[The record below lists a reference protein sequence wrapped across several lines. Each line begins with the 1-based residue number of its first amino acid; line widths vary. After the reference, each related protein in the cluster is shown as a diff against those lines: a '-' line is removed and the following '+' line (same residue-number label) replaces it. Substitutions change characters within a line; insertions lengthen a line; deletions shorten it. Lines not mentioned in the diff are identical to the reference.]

1 MMIRLTKYIEVMEKI
16 RFLRNLFCLLFI
28 SSTFG
33 LVKAQDIIFKEDF
46 SKMTGTNWNPSSD
59 ISSKLDEY
67 TSEPGWIGI
76 KVYKAPECVKMGSNS
91 AKGILTTPSIDL
103 SDPTSTYTLSF
114 NACAWEN
121 DSKSI
126 EVVLDDQDPILVEN
140 LPNTDDYET
149 NLLQSSF
156 SLVLTGGTASSRIT
170 FQGVKASKARFF
182 LDNIIITKTKGVLL
196 DPECTFTEASVTG
209 NIGQDFIAPEFKTVS
224 DGAVTYTSSNADVAA
239 VDPSTGVVTL
249 LSEGTT
255 TIKATVAATET
266 YAAGFAFYELTVI
279 NPYTS
284 QIFFEDFANGLGQFT
299 NENENGLWETG
310 TYKGQIYAVAN
321 AYTKGAVE
329 EKLISSVIDLTN
341 VDQAVLTFEHAIG
354 YIDSNDPK
362 TDFTL
367 WIKVEGTSEWVQLTI
382 PSYPETSA
390 GWSSF
395 VSSGDID
402 LQTYCGKRVQI
413 AFQYKSTEEKQS
425 GWEVS
430 KVLVEGIISSVQ
442 ISVSAAGYAT
452 YFNNKAW
459 VVPENMEAGIVTGV
473 NDHILGVDWI
483 YVTGKVVPAN
493 TAVLIKAPEQE
504 YTCSL
509 SSDEVAVPTGNL
521 LKGTLENAMT
531 EGENCVFYKLAYDQ
545 QGENLGFYWGAEN
558 GAAFMN
564 QAYKAY
570 LALPQAQASEINGFL
585 IDTDGGTTG
594 VTDIQAKNIKVDVY
608 TLGGVL
614 IRQQVEAVHALDGL
628 QKGIYIVNGKKII
641 K

>member
-1 MMIRLTKYIEVMEKI
+1 MMIRLTKYIGVMEKI

-46 SKMTGTNWNPSSD
+46 SKMTGTNWNPDTD

-76 KVYKAPECVKMGSNS
+76 KVYNGIQCVKMGSKS

-114 NACAWEN
+114 NACAWSN

-126 EVVLDDQDPILVEN
+126 EVVLDDQDPILVDN
-140 LPNTDDYET
+140 LPNTGDYET

-156 SLVLTGGTASSRIT
+156 SFVLTGGTTSSKIT

-182 LDNIIITKTKGVLL
+182 LDNIVITKTKGVLL

-224 DGAVTYTSSNADVAA
+224 DGSVTYTSSNADVAA

-249 LSEGTT
+249 LAEGTT

-279 NPYTS
+279 NPNK
-284 QIFFEDFANGLGQFT
+284 IFFEDFANGLGQFT
-299 NENENGLWETG
+299 NDGGFWYRDNYNGG
-310 TYKGQIYAVAN
+310 CAIAN
-321 AYTKGAVE
+321 AHNQGAKE

-354 YIDSNDPK
+354 YIESNDPK
-362 TDFTL
+362 VDFTL
-367 WIKVEGTSEWVQLTI
+367 WIKEEGASEWIQLQI
-382 PSYPETSA
+382 PSYPESA
-390 GWSSF
+390 GSRWSSF

-402 LQTYCGKRVQI
+402 LRDYCGKKVQI

-425 GWEVS
+425 GWEIS
-430 KVLVEGIISSVQ
+430 NVLIEKRAMSTIQ
-442 ISVSAAGYAT
+442 IQVSAAGYAT

-545 QGENLGFYWGAEN
+545 QSEKLGFYWGAEN

-594 VTDIQAKNIKVDVY
+594 VTDIQTKNIKVDVY

>member
-1 MMIRLTKYIEVMEKI
+1 MMIRLTKYIGVMEK
-16 RFLRNLFCLLFI
+16 RRLFI
-28 SSTFG
+28 QSVIVLICLFG
-33 LVKAQDIIFKEDF
+33 VIPYSHAQSLISYDDMQADI
-46 SKMTGTNWNPSSD
+46 T
-59 ISSKLDEY
+59 
-67 TSEPGWIGI
+67 
-76 KVYKAPECVKMGSNS
+76 
-91 AKGILTTPSIDL
+91 
-103 SDPTSTYTLSF
+103 
-114 NACAWEN
+114 WEN
-121 DSKSI
+121 IGKTPMKGVTNDGLFQFIAEKGPSASTPPTVNSNGNDVRIYANSTLGLKNVNSDNMTTVVFTVSKQGKKRLSTMTVDNGTLQYEGSDKVI
-126 EVVLDDQDPILVEN
+126 WTGRNSSFVITVPGISDLGTESGKAAQFCFDAVSV
-140 LPNTDDYET
+140 TYET
-149 NLLQSSF
+149 SGSS
-156 SLVLTGGTASSRIT
+156 
-170 FQGVKASKARFF
+170 
-182 LDNIIITKTKGVLL
+182 LL

-224 DGAVTYTSSNADVAA
+224 DGSVTYTSSNTDVAT

-249 LSEGTT
+249 LAEGTT

-279 NPYTS
+279 NPNK
-284 QIFFEDFANGLGQFT
+284 IFFEDFANGLGQFT
-299 NENENGLWETG
+299 NDGGFWYRGNYNGG
-310 TYKGQIYAVAN
+310 CAIAN
-321 AYTKGAVE
+321 AHNQGAKE

-354 YIDSNDPK
+354 FIDTNDP
-362 TDFTL
+362 TEYFTL
-367 WIKVEGTSEWVQLTI
+367 WIKEESASEWIQLQI
-382 PSYPETSA
+382 PSYPESA
-390 GWSSF
+390 GSWWSSF
-395 VSSGDID
+395 VSSGDIELRD
-402 LQTYCGKRVQI
+402 YCGKKVQI

-425 GWEVS
+425 GWEIS
-430 KVLVEGIISSVQ
+430 NVLIEKRAMSTIQ
-442 ISVSAAGYAT
+442 IQVSAAGYAT

-531 EGENCVFYKLAYDQ
+531 EGENSVFYKLAYDQ
-545 QGENLGFYWGAEN
+545 QGEKLGFYWGAEN

>member
-1 MMIRLTKYIEVMEKI
+1 MMIRLTKYIGVMEKI

-46 SKMTGTNWNPSSD
+46 SKMTNTSWGQLPD
-59 ISSKLDEY
+59 ISSELNDY
-67 TSEPGWIGI
+67 TSISGWNGT

-114 NACAWEN
+114 NACAWSN

-126 EVVLDDQDPILVEN
+126 EVVLDDQDPILVDN
-140 LPNTDDYET
+140 LPNTGDYET

-156 SLVLTGGTASSRIT
+156 SFVLTGGTTSSKIT

-182 LDNIIITKTKGVLL
+182 LDNIVITKTKGVLL

-209 NIGQDFIAPEFKTVS
+209 NIGQDFIVPEFKTVS
-224 DGAVTYTSSNADVAA
+224 DGSVIYTSSNADVAA

-279 NPYTS
+279 NPNK
-284 QIFFEDFANGLGQFT
+284 IFFEDFANGLGQFT
-299 NENENGLWETG
+299 NDGGFWYRGNYNGG
-310 TYKGQIYAVAN
+310 CAIAN
-321 AYTKGAVE
+321 AHNQGAKE

-354 YIDSNDPK
+354 FIDTDDP
-362 TDFTL
+362 TEYFTL
-367 WIKVEGTSEWVQLTI
+367 WIKEESASEWIQLQI
-382 PSYPETSA
+382 PSYPESA
-390 GWSSF
+390 GSWWSSF

-402 LQTYCGKRVQI
+402 LRDYCGKKVQI
-413 AFQYKSTEEKQS
+413 AFQYKSTEKKQF
-425 GWEVS
+425 GWEIS
-430 KVLVEGIISSVQ
+430 NVLIEKRAMSTIQ
-442 ISVSAAGYAT
+442 IQVSAAGYAT

>member
-1 MMIRLTKYIEVMEKI
+1 MMIRLTKYIGVMEK
-16 RFLRNLFCLLFI
+16 RRLFI
-28 SSTFG
+28 QCVIVLICLFG
-33 LVKAQDIIFKEDF
+33 VIPYSHAQSLISYDDMQADI
-46 SKMTGTNWNPSSD
+46 T
-59 ISSKLDEY
+59 
-67 TSEPGWIGI
+67 
-76 KVYKAPECVKMGSNS
+76 
-91 AKGILTTPSIDL
+91 
-103 SDPTSTYTLSF
+103 
-114 NACAWEN
+114 WEN
-121 DSKSI
+121 IGKTPMKGVTNDGLFQFIAEKGPSASTPPTVNSNGNDVRIYANSTLALKNVNSDNMTTVVFTVSKQGKKRLSTMTVDNGTLQYEGSDKVI
-126 EVVLDDQDPILVEN
+126 WTGRNSSFVITVPGNSDLGTESGKAAQFCFDAVSV
-140 LPNTDDYET
+140 TYET
-149 NLLQSSF
+149 SGSS
-156 SLVLTGGTASSRIT
+156 
-170 FQGVKASKARFF
+170 
-182 LDNIIITKTKGVLL
+182 LL

-224 DGAVTYTSSNADVAA
+224 DGAITYTSSNADVAA

-279 NPYTS
+279 NPNK
-284 QIFFEDFANGLGQFT
+284 IFFEDFANGLGQFT
-299 NENENGLWETG
+299 NDGGFWYRGNYNGG
-310 TYKGQIYAVAN
+310 CAIAN
-321 AYTKGAVE
+321 AYNKGAKE

-354 YIDSNDPK
+354 FIDTNDP
-362 TDFTL
+362 TVDFTL
-367 WIKVEGTSEWVQLTI
+367 WIKEESASEWIQLQI
-382 PSYPETSA
+382 PSYPESA
-390 GWSSF
+390 GGWSSF

-402 LQTYCGKRVQI
+402 LRNYCGKKVQI

-425 GWEVS
+425 GWEIS
-430 KVLVEGIISSVQ
+430 NVLIEKRAMSTIQ
-442 ISVSAAGYAT
+442 IQVSAAGYAT

-585 IDTDGGTTG
+585 VDTDGGTTG

>member
-1 MMIRLTKYIEVMEKI
+1 MMIRLTKYIGVMEK
-16 RFLRNLFCLLFI
+16 RRLFI
-28 SSTFG
+28 QCVIVLICLFG
-33 LVKAQDIIFKEDF
+33 VIPYSHAQSLISYDDMQADI
-46 SKMTGTNWNPSSD
+46 T
-59 ISSKLDEY
+59 
-67 TSEPGWIGI
+67 
-76 KVYKAPECVKMGSNS
+76 
-91 AKGILTTPSIDL
+91 
-103 SDPTSTYTLSF
+103 
-114 NACAWEN
+114 WEN
-121 DSKSI
+121 IGKTPMKGVTNDGLFQFIAEKGPSASTPPTVNSNGNDVRIYANSTLALKNVNSDNMTTVVFTVSKQGKKRLSTMTVDNGTLQYEGSDKVI
-126 EVVLDDQDPILVEN
+126 WTGRNSSFVITVPRNSDLGTESGKAAQFCFDAVSV
-140 LPNTDDYET
+140 TYET
-149 NLLQSSF
+149 SGSS
-156 SLVLTGGTASSRIT
+156 
-170 FQGVKASKARFF
+170 
-182 LDNIIITKTKGVLL
+182 LL

-224 DGAVTYTSSNADVAA
+224 DGSVTYTSSNTDVAT

-249 LSEGTT
+249 LAEGTT

-279 NPYTS
+279 NPNK
-284 QIFFEDFANGLGQFT
+284 IFFEDFANGLGQFT
-299 NENENGLWETG
+299 NDGGFWYRGNYNGG
-310 TYKGQIYAVAN
+310 CAIAN
-321 AYTKGAVE
+321 AYNKGAKE

-354 YIDSNDPK
+354 FIDTNDP
-362 TDFTL
+362 TVDFTL
-367 WIKVEGTSEWVQLTI
+367 WIKEESASEWIQLQI
-382 PSYPETSA
+382 PSYPESA
-390 GWSSF
+390 GGWSSF

-402 LQTYCGKRVQI
+402 LRDYCGKKVQI

-425 GWEVS
+425 GWEIS
-430 KVLVEGIISSVQ
+430 NVLIEKRAMSTIQ
-442 ISVSAAGYAT
+442 IQVSAAGYAT

-585 IDTDGGTTG
+585 VDTDGGTTG

>member
-46 SKMTGTNWNPSSD
+46 SKMTGTNWNPSPD

-76 KVYKAPECVKMGSNS
+76 KVYNGIQCVKLGATSSQGS
-91 AKGILTTPSIDL
+91 LTTPSIDL
-103 SDPTSTYTLSF
+103 SDPSSTYTLSF
-114 NACAWEN
+114 NACAWKN

-182 LDNIIITKTKGVLL
+182 LDNIVITKTKGVLL
-196 DPECTFTEASVTG
+196 DPECVFTEASVTG

-279 NPYTS
+279 NPNK
-284 QIFFEDFANGLGQFT
+284 IFFEDFANGLGQFT
-299 NENENGLWETG
+299 NDGGFWYRGNYNGG
-310 TYKGQIYAVAN
+310 CAIAN
-321 AYTKGAVE
+321 AYNKGAKE

-354 YIDSNDPK
+354 FIDTNDP
-362 TDFTL
+362 TVDFTL
-367 WIKVEGTSEWVQLTI
+367 WIKEESASEWIQLQI
-382 PSYPETSA
+382 PSYPESA
-390 GWSSF
+390 GGWSSF

-402 LQTYCGKRVQI
+402 LRDYCGKKVQI

-425 GWEVS
+425 GWEIS
-430 KVLVEGIISSVQ
+430 NVLIEKRAMSTIQ
-442 ISVSAAGYAT
+442 IQVSAAGYAT

-509 SSDEVAVPTGNL
+509 SSDKVAVPTGNL

>member
-1 MMIRLTKYIEVMEKI
+1 MMIRLTKYIGVMEK
-16 RFLRNLFCLLFI
+16 RRLFI
-28 SSTFG
+28 QSVIVLICLFG
-33 LVKAQDIIFKEDF
+33 VIPYSHAQSLISYDDMQADI
-46 SKMTGTNWNPSSD
+46 T
-59 ISSKLDEY
+59 
-67 TSEPGWIGI
+67 
-76 KVYKAPECVKMGSNS
+76 
-91 AKGILTTPSIDL
+91 
-103 SDPTSTYTLSF
+103 
-114 NACAWEN
+114 WEN
-121 DSKSI
+121 IGKTPMKGVTNDGLFQFIAEKGPSASTPPTVNSNGNDVRIYANSTLGLKNVNSDNMTTVVFTVSKQGKKRLSTMTVDNGTLQYEGSDKVI
-126 EVVLDDQDPILVEN
+126 WTGRNSSFVITVPGISDLGTESGKAAQFCFDAVSV
-140 LPNTDDYET
+140 TYET
-149 NLLQSSF
+149 SGSS
-156 SLVLTGGTASSRIT
+156 
-170 FQGVKASKARFF
+170 
-182 LDNIIITKTKGVLL
+182 LL

-224 DGAVTYTSSNADVAA
+224 DGSVTYTSSNTDVAT

-249 LSEGTT
+249 LAEGTT

-279 NPYTS
+279 NPNK
-284 QIFFEDFANGLGQFT
+284 IFFEDFANGLGQFT
-299 NENENGLWETG
+299 NDGGFWYRGNYNGG
-310 TYKGQIYAVAN
+310 CAIAN
-321 AYTKGAVE
+321 AHNQGAKE
-329 EKLISSVIDLTN
+329 EKLISSVIDLIN

-354 YIDSNDPK
+354 FIDTNDP
-362 TDFTL
+362 TEYFTL
-367 WIKVEGTSEWVQLTI
+367 WIKEESASEWIQLQI
-382 PSYPETSA
+382 PSYPESA
-390 GWSSF
+390 GSWWSSF

-402 LQTYCGKRVQI
+402 LRDYCGKKVQI

-425 GWEVS
+425 GWEIS
-430 KVLVEGIISSVQ
+430 NVLIEKRAMSTIQ
-442 ISVSAAGYAT
+442 IQVSAAGYAT

-509 SSDEVAVPTGNL
+509 SSDEVALPTGNL

-594 VTDIQAKNIKVDVY
+594 VTDIQTKNIKVDVY

>member
-1 MMIRLTKYIEVMEKI
+1 MMIRLTKYIGVMEK
-16 RFLRNLFCLLFI
+16 RRLFI
-28 SSTFG
+28 QCVIVLICLFG
-33 LVKAQDIIFKEDF
+33 VIPYSHAQSLISYDDMQADI
-46 SKMTGTNWNPSSD
+46 T
-59 ISSKLDEY
+59 
-67 TSEPGWIGI
+67 
-76 KVYKAPECVKMGSNS
+76 
-91 AKGILTTPSIDL
+91 
-103 SDPTSTYTLSF
+103 
-114 NACAWEN
+114 WEN
-121 DSKSI
+121 IGKTPMKGVTNDGLFQFIAEKGPSASTPPTVNSNGNDVRIYANSTLALKNVNSDNMTTVVFTVSKQGKKRLSTMTVDNGTLQYEGSDKVI
-126 EVVLDDQDPILVEN
+126 WTGRNSSFVITVPGNSDLGTESGKAAQFCFDAVSV
-140 LPNTDDYET
+140 TYET
-149 NLLQSSF
+149 SGSS
-156 SLVLTGGTASSRIT
+156 
-170 FQGVKASKARFF
+170 
-182 LDNIIITKTKGVLL
+182 LL

-224 DGAVTYTSSNADVAA
+224 DGSVTYTSSNTDVAT

-249 LSEGTT
+249 LAEGTT

-279 NPYTS
+279 NPNK
-284 QIFFEDFANGLGQFT
+284 IFFEDFANGLGQFT
-299 NENENGLWETG
+299 NDGGFWYRGNYNGG
-310 TYKGQIYAVAN
+310 CAIAN
-321 AYTKGAVE
+321 AYNKGAKE

-354 YIDSNDPK
+354 FIDTNDP
-362 TDFTL
+362 TVDFTL
-367 WIKVEGTSEWVQLTI
+367 WIKEESASEWIQLQI
-382 PSYPETSA
+382 PSYPESA
-390 GWSSF
+390 GGWSSF

-402 LQTYCGKRVQI
+402 LRDYCGKKVQI

-425 GWEVS
+425 GWEIS
-430 KVLVEGIISSVQ
+430 NVLIEKRAMSTIQ
-442 ISVSAAGYAT
+442 IQVSAAGYAT

-509 SSDEVAVPTGNL
+509 SSDEIAVPTGNL

-585 IDTDGGTTG
+585 VDTDGGTTG

>member
-1 MMIRLTKYIEVMEKI
+1 MEK
-16 RFLRNLFCLLFI
+16 RRLFIQSVIVLICLLGVVSYSHAQSLI
-28 SSTFG
+28 SYNDMQ
-33 LVKAQDIIFKEDF
+33 ADITWENIGKTP
-46 SKMTGTNWNPSSD
+46 MTGVTNDGFFQFIAEKGPSAATNPTINTSGNDVRIYANSTLTLKSVNSDNMTTVEFTVSKQGKKRLSTMTVDNGELQYEGSDKVTWTGRNSSFVITVPD
-59 ISSKLDEY
+59 KSDLGTES
-67 TSEPGWIGI
+67 G
-76 KVYKAPECVKMGSNS
+76 KAAQFCF
-91 AKGILTTPSIDL
+91 D
-103 SDPTSTYTLSF
+103 
-114 NACAWEN
+114 
-121 DSKSI
+121 
-126 EVVLDDQDPILVEN
+126 VVSV
-140 LPNTDDYET
+140 TYET
-149 NLLQSSF
+149 S
-156 SLVLTGGTASSRIT
+156 GTS
-170 FQGVKASKARFF
+170 
-182 LDNIIITKTKGVLL
+182 LL
-196 DPECTFTEASVTG
+196 DPECAFTEASVTG

-224 DGAVTYTSSNADVAA
+224 DGSVTYTSSNADVAT

-249 LSEGTT
+249 LSEGMA

-266 YAAGFAFYELTVI
+266 YAAGSAFYELTVI
-279 NPYTS
+279 NPNK
-284 QIFFEDFANGLGQFT
+284 IFFEDFANGLGQFT
-299 NENENGLWETG
+299 NDGGFWYRGSYNGG
-310 TYKGQIYAVAN
+310 CAIAN
-321 AYTKGAVE
+321 AYNQGAKE

-354 YIDSNDPK
+354 FIDTNDP
-362 TDFTL
+362 TVDFTL
-367 WIKVEGTSEWVQLTI
+367 WIKEESASEWIQLQI
-382 PSYPETSA
+382 PSYPESA
-390 GWSSF
+390 GSWSSF

-402 LQTYCGKRVQI
+402 LQDYCGKKVQI

-430 KVLVEGIISSVQ
+430 NVLIEKRSMSIVQ
-442 ISVSAAGYAT
+442 IQVSAAGYAT

-459 VVPENMEAGIVTGV
+459 IVPENMEAGIVTGI
-473 NDHILGVDWI
+473 NDHVLGIDWI
-483 YVTGKVVPAN
+483 YVTGMVVPAN
-493 TAVLIKAPEQE
+493 TAVLIKAPAQE

-509 SSDEVAVPTGNL
+509 SSDDASAPTGNL

-570 LALPQAQASEINGFL
+570 LALPQAQASEINSFL

-614 IRQQVEAVHALDGL
+614 IRQQVEAAHALDGL

>member
-1 MMIRLTKYIEVMEKI
+1 MMIRLTKYIGVMEK
-16 RFLRNLFCLLFI
+16 RRLFI
-28 SSTFG
+28 QCVIVLICLFG
-33 LVKAQDIIFKEDF
+33 VIPYSHAQSLISYDDMQADI
-46 SKMTGTNWNPSSD
+46 T
-59 ISSKLDEY
+59 
-67 TSEPGWIGI
+67 
-76 KVYKAPECVKMGSNS
+76 
-91 AKGILTTPSIDL
+91 
-103 SDPTSTYTLSF
+103 
-114 NACAWEN
+114 WEN
-121 DSKSI
+121 IGKTPMKGATNDGLFQFIAEKGPSASTPPTVNSNGNDVRIYANSTLALKNVNSDNMTTVVFTVSKQGKKRLSTMTVDNGTLQYEGSDKVI
-126 EVVLDDQDPILVEN
+126 WTGRNSSFVITVPGNSDLGTESGKAAQFCFDAVSV
-140 LPNTDDYET
+140 TYET
-149 NLLQSSF
+149 SGSS
-156 SLVLTGGTASSRIT
+156 
-170 FQGVKASKARFF
+170 
-182 LDNIIITKTKGVLL
+182 LL

-224 DGAVTYTSSNADVAA
+224 DGAITYTSSNADVAA

-279 NPYTS
+279 NPNK
-284 QIFFEDFANGLGQFT
+284 IFFEDFANGLGQFT
-299 NENENGLWETG
+299 NDGGFWYRGNYNGG
-310 TYKGQIYAVAN
+310 CAIAN
-321 AYTKGAVE
+321 AYNKGAKE

-354 YIDSNDPK
+354 FIDTNDP
-362 TDFTL
+362 TVDFTL
-367 WIKVEGTSEWVQLTI
+367 WIKEESASEWIQLQI
-382 PSYPETSA
+382 PSYPESA
-390 GWSSF
+390 GGWSSF

-402 LQTYCGKRVQI
+402 LRDYCGKKVQI

-425 GWEVS
+425 GWEIS
-430 KVLVEGIISSVQ
+430 NVLIEKRAMSTIQ
-442 ISVSAAGYAT
+442 IQVSAAGYAT

-509 SSDEVAVPTGNL
+509 SSDEIAVPTGNL

-545 QGENLGFYWGAEN
+545 QGENLGFYWGADN

-585 IDTDGGTTG
+585 VDTDGGTTG

>member
-1 MMIRLTKYIEVMEKI
+1 MMIRLTKYIGVMEK
-16 RFLRNLFCLLFI
+16 RRLFI
-28 SSTFG
+28 QSVIVLICFLGVIPYSH
-33 LVKAQDIIFKEDF
+33 AQSLISYNDMQADI
-46 SKMTGTNWNPSSD
+46 T
-59 ISSKLDEY
+59 
-67 TSEPGWIGI
+67 
-76 KVYKAPECVKMGSNS
+76 
-91 AKGILTTPSIDL
+91 
-103 SDPTSTYTLSF
+103 
-114 NACAWEN
+114 WEN
-121 DSKSI
+121 IGKTPMKGVTNDGLFQFIAEKGPSASTPPTVNLNGNDVRIYANSTLALKNVNSDNMTTVVFTVSKQGKKRLSTMMVDNGTLQYEGSDKVI
-126 EVVLDDQDPILVEN
+126 WNGRNSSFVITVPGNSDLGTESGKAAQFCFDAVSV
-140 LPNTDDYET
+140 TYET
-149 NLLQSSF
+149 SGSS
-156 SLVLTGGTASSRIT
+156 
-170 FQGVKASKARFF
+170 
-182 LDNIIITKTKGVLL
+182 LL
-196 DPECTFTEASVTG
+196 DPECTFTVASVTG

-224 DGAVTYTSSNADVAA
+224 DGSVTYTSSNADVAA
-239 VDPSTGVVTL
+239 VDLSTGVVTL

-279 NPYTS
+279 NPNK
-284 QIFFEDFANGLGQFT
+284 IFFEDFANGLGQFT
-299 NENENGLWETG
+299 NDGGFWYRGNYNGG
-310 TYKGQIYAVAN
+310 CAIAN
-321 AYTKGAVE
+321 AYNQGAKE

-354 YIDSNDPK
+354 FIDTNDP
-362 TDFTL
+362 TVDFTL
-367 WIKVEGTSEWVQLTI
+367 WIKEESASEWIQLQI
-382 PSYPETSA
+382 PSYPESA
-390 GWSSF
+390 GGWSSF

-402 LQTYCGKRVQI
+402 LRDYCGKKVQI

-425 GWEVS
+425 GWEIS
-430 KVLVEGIISSVQ
+430 NVLIEKRAMSTVQ
-442 ISVSAAGYAT
+442 IQVSAAGYAT

-473 NDHILGVDWI
+473 NDHILSVDWI

-509 SSDEVAVPTGNL
+509 SSDEVSAPIGNL

-570 LALPQAQASEINGFL
+570 LALPQAQVSEINGFL

-594 VTDIQAKNIKVDVY
+594 LTDIQAKNIKVDVY

>member
-1 MMIRLTKYIEVMEKI
+1 MMIRLTKYIGVMEK
-16 RFLRNLFCLLFI
+16 RRLFI
-28 SSTFG
+28 QCVIVLICLFG
-33 LVKAQDIIFKEDF
+33 VIPYSHAQSLISYDDMQADI
-46 SKMTGTNWNPSSD
+46 T
-59 ISSKLDEY
+59 
-67 TSEPGWIGI
+67 
-76 KVYKAPECVKMGSNS
+76 
-91 AKGILTTPSIDL
+91 
-103 SDPTSTYTLSF
+103 
-114 NACAWEN
+114 WEN
-121 DSKSI
+121 IGKTPMKGVTNDGLFQFIAEKGPSASTPPTVNSNGNDVRIYANSTLALKNVNSDNMTTVVFTVSKQGKKRLSTMTVDNGTLQYEGSDKVI
-126 EVVLDDQDPILVEN
+126 WTGRNSSFVITVPGNSDLGTESGKAAQFCFDAVSV
-140 LPNTDDYET
+140 TYET
-149 NLLQSSF
+149 SGSS
-156 SLVLTGGTASSRIT
+156 
-170 FQGVKASKARFF
+170 
-182 LDNIIITKTKGVLL
+182 LL

-224 DGAVTYTSSNADVAA
+224 DGSVTYTSSNTDVAT

-249 LSEGTT
+249 LAEGTT

-279 NPYTS
+279 NPNK
-284 QIFFEDFANGLGQFT
+284 IFFEDFANGLGQFT
-299 NENENGLWETG
+299 NDGGFWYRGNYNGG
-310 TYKGQIYAVAN
+310 CAIAN
-321 AYTKGAVE
+321 AYNKGAKE

-354 YIDSNDPK
+354 FIDTNDP
-362 TDFTL
+362 TVDFTL
-367 WIKVEGTSEWVQLTI
+367 WIKEESASEWIQLQI
-382 PSYPETSA
+382 PSYPESA
-390 GWSSF
+390 GGWSSF

-402 LQTYCGKRVQI
+402 LRDYCGKKVQI

-425 GWEVS
+425 GWEIS
-430 KVLVEGIISSVQ
+430 NVLIEKRAMSTIQ
-442 ISVSAAGYAT
+442 IQVSAAGYAT

-585 IDTDGGTTG
+585 VDTDGGTTG

>member
-1 MMIRLTKYIEVMEKI
+1 MMIRLTKYIGVMEK
-16 RFLRNLFCLLFI
+16 RRLFI
-28 SSTFG
+28 QCVIVLICLFG
-33 LVKAQDIIFKEDF
+33 VIPYSHAQSLISYDDMQADI
-46 SKMTGTNWNPSSD
+46 T
-59 ISSKLDEY
+59 
-67 TSEPGWIGI
+67 
-76 KVYKAPECVKMGSNS
+76 
-91 AKGILTTPSIDL
+91 
-103 SDPTSTYTLSF
+103 
-114 NACAWEN
+114 WEN
-121 DSKSI
+121 IGKTPMKGVTNDGLFQFIAEKGPSASTPPTVNSNGNDVRIYANSTLALKNVNSDNMTTVVFTVSKQGKKRLSTMTVDNGTLQYEGSDKVI
-126 EVVLDDQDPILVEN
+126 WTGRNSSFVITVPGNSDLGTESGKAAQFCFDAVSV
-140 LPNTDDYET
+140 TYET
-149 NLLQSSF
+149 SGSS
-156 SLVLTGGTASSRIT
+156 
-170 FQGVKASKARFF
+170 
-182 LDNIIITKTKGVLL
+182 LL

-224 DGAVTYTSSNADVAA
+224 DGSVTYTSSNTDVAT

-249 LSEGTT
+249 LAEGTT

-279 NPYTS
+279 NPNK
-284 QIFFEDFANGLGQFT
+284 IFFEDFANGLGQFT
-299 NENENGLWETG
+299 NDGGFWYRGNYNGG
-310 TYKGQIYAVAN
+310 CAIAN
-321 AYTKGAVE
+321 AYNKGAKE

-354 YIDSNDPK
+354 FIDTNDP
-362 TDFTL
+362 TVDFTL
-367 WIKVEGTSEWVQLTI
+367 WIKEESASEWIQLQI
-382 PSYPETSA
+382 PSYPESA
-390 GWSSF
+390 GGWSSF

-402 LQTYCGKRVQI
+402 LRDYCGKKVQI

-425 GWEVS
+425 GWEIS
-430 KVLVEGIISSVQ
+430 NVLIEKRAMSTIQ
-442 ISVSAAGYAT
+442 IQVSAAGYAT

-509 SSDEVAVPTGNL
+509 SSDEVAVPTGNQ

>member
-1 MMIRLTKYIEVMEKI
+1 MMIRLTKYIGVMEK
-16 RFLRNLFCLLFI
+16 RRLFI
-28 SSTFG
+28 QCVIVLICLFG
-33 LVKAQDIIFKEDF
+33 VIPYSHAQSLISYDDMQADI
-46 SKMTGTNWNPSSD
+46 T
-59 ISSKLDEY
+59 
-67 TSEPGWIGI
+67 
-76 KVYKAPECVKMGSNS
+76 
-91 AKGILTTPSIDL
+91 
-103 SDPTSTYTLSF
+103 
-114 NACAWEN
+114 WEN
-121 DSKSI
+121 IGKTPMKGVTNDGLFQFIAEKGPSASTPPTVNSNGNDVRIYANSTLALKNVNRDNMTTVVFTVSKQGKKRLSTMTVDNGTLQYEGSDKVI
-126 EVVLDDQDPILVEN
+126 WTGRNSSFVITVPGNSDLGTESGKAAQFCFDAVSV
-140 LPNTDDYET
+140 TYET
-149 NLLQSSF
+149 SGSS
-156 SLVLTGGTASSRIT
+156 
-170 FQGVKASKARFF
+170 
-182 LDNIIITKTKGVLL
+182 LL

-224 DGAVTYTSSNADVAA
+224 DGSVTYTSSNADVAT

-249 LSEGTT
+249 LAEGTT

-279 NPYTS
+279 NPNK
-284 QIFFEDFANGLGQFT
+284 IFFEDFANGLGQFT
-299 NENENGLWETG
+299 NDGGFWYRGNYNGG
-310 TYKGQIYAVAN
+310 CAIAN
-321 AYTKGAVE
+321 AHNQGAKE

-354 YIDSNDPK
+354 FIDTDDP
-362 TDFTL
+362 TEYFTL
-367 WIKVEGTSEWVQLTI
+367 WIKEESASEWIQLQI
-382 PSYPETSA
+382 PSYPESA
-390 GWSSF
+390 GSWWSSF

-402 LQTYCGKRVQI
+402 LRDYCGKKVQI

-425 GWEVS
+425 GWEIS
-430 KVLVEGIISSVQ
+430 NVLIEKRAMSTIQ
-442 ISVSAAGYAT
+442 IQVSAAGYAT

-493 TAVLIKAPEQE
+493 TAVLIKALEQE

-594 VTDIQAKNIKVDVY
+594 VTDIQAKNIKVDIY

-614 IRQQVEAVHALDGL
+614 IRKQVEAVHALDGL

>member
-1 MMIRLTKYIEVMEKI
+1 MMIRLTKYIGVMEK
-16 RFLRNLFCLLFI
+16 RRLFI
-28 SSTFG
+28 QCVIVLICLFG
-33 LVKAQDIIFKEDF
+33 VIPYSHAQSLISYDDMQADI
-46 SKMTGTNWNPSSD
+46 T
-59 ISSKLDEY
+59 
-67 TSEPGWIGI
+67 
-76 KVYKAPECVKMGSNS
+76 
-91 AKGILTTPSIDL
+91 
-103 SDPTSTYTLSF
+103 
-114 NACAWEN
+114 WEN
-121 DSKSI
+121 IGKTPMKGVTNDGLFQFIAEKGPSASTPPTVNSNGNDVRIYANSTLALKNVNSDNMTTVVFTVSKQGKKRLSTMTVDNGTLQYEGSDKVI
-126 EVVLDDQDPILVEN
+126 WTGRNSSFVITVPGNSDLGTESGKAAQFCFDAVSV
-140 LPNTDDYET
+140 TYET
-149 NLLQSSF
+149 SGSS
-156 SLVLTGGTASSRIT
+156 
-170 FQGVKASKARFF
+170 
-182 LDNIIITKTKGVLL
+182 LL

-224 DGAVTYTSSNADVAA
+224 DGAITYTSSNADVAA

-279 NPYTS
+279 NPNK
-284 QIFFEDFANGLGQFT
+284 IFFEDFANGLGQFT
-299 NENENGLWETG
+299 NDGGFWYRGNYNGG
-310 TYKGQIYAVAN
+310 CAIAN
-321 AYTKGAVE
+321 AYNKGAKE

-354 YIDSNDPK
+354 FIDTNDP
-362 TDFTL
+362 TVDFTL
-367 WIKVEGTSEWVQLTI
+367 WIKEESASEWIQLQI
-382 PSYPETSA
+382 PSYPESA
-390 GWSSF
+390 GGWSSF

-402 LQTYCGKRVQI
+402 LRDYCGKKVQI

-425 GWEVS
+425 GWEIS
-430 KVLVEGIISSVQ
+430 NVLIEKRAMSTIQ
-442 ISVSAAGYAT
+442 IQVSAAGYAT

-570 LALPQAQASEINGFL
+570 LALPQAQALEINGFL
-585 IDTDGGTTG
+585 VDTDGGTTG

>member
-1 MMIRLTKYIEVMEKI
+1 MMIRLTKYIGVMEK
-16 RFLRNLFCLLFI
+16 RRLFI
-28 SSTFG
+28 QCVIVLICLFG
-33 LVKAQDIIFKEDF
+33 VIPYSHAQSLISYDDMQADI
-46 SKMTGTNWNPSSD
+46 T
-59 ISSKLDEY
+59 
-67 TSEPGWIGI
+67 
-76 KVYKAPECVKMGSNS
+76 
-91 AKGILTTPSIDL
+91 
-103 SDPTSTYTLSF
+103 
-114 NACAWEN
+114 WEN
-121 DSKSI
+121 IGKTPMKGVTNDGLFQFIAEKGPSASTPPTVNSNGNDVRIYANSTLALKNVNSDNMTTVVFTVSKQGKKRLSTMTVDNGTLQYEGSDKVI
-126 EVVLDDQDPILVEN
+126 WTGRNSSFVITVPGNSDLGTESGKAAQFCFDAVSV
-140 LPNTDDYET
+140 TYET
-149 NLLQSSF
+149 SGSS
-156 SLVLTGGTASSRIT
+156 
-170 FQGVKASKARFF
+170 
-182 LDNIIITKTKGVLL
+182 LL

-224 DGAVTYTSSNADVAA
+224 DGAITYTSSNADVAA

-279 NPYTS
+279 NPNK
-284 QIFFEDFANGLGQFT
+284 IFFEDFANGLGQFT
-299 NENENGLWETG
+299 NDGGFWYRGNYNGG
-310 TYKGQIYAVAN
+310 CAIAN
-321 AYTKGAVE
+321 AYNKGAKE

-354 YIDSNDPK
+354 FIDTNDP
-362 TDFTL
+362 TVDFTL
-367 WIKVEGTSEWVQLTI
+367 WIKEESASEWIQLQI
-382 PSYPETSA
+382 PSYPESA
-390 GWSSF
+390 GGWSSF
-395 VSSGDID
+395 VSSGNID
-402 LQTYCGKRVQI
+402 LRDYCGKKVQI

-425 GWEVS
+425 GWEIS
-430 KVLVEGIISSVQ
+430 NVLIEKRAMSTIQ
-442 ISVSAAGYAT
+442 IQVSAAGYAT

-509 SSDEVAVPTGNL
+509 SSDEIAVPTGNL

-585 IDTDGGTTG
+585 VDTDGGTTG

>member
-1 MMIRLTKYIEVMEKI
+1 MMICLTKYIEVMEK
-16 RFLRNLFCLLFI
+16 RRLFI
-28 SSTFG
+28 QCVIVLICLFGVIPYSHAQSLISYDDMQADITWENIGKTPMKGVTNDGLFQFIAEKGPSASTFPTVNSKGNDVRIYANSTLG
-33 LVKAQDIIFKEDF
+33 LKNVNSDHMTTVVFTVSKQGKERLSTMTVDNGTLQYEGSDKVIWTGRNSSFVITVPGISDLGTESGKAAQFCFDAV
-46 SKMTGTNWNPSSD
+46 SVT
-59 ISSKLDEY
+59 
-67 TSEPGWIGI
+67 
-76 KVYKAPECVKMGSNS
+76 
-91 AKGILTTPSIDL
+91 
-103 SDPTSTYTLSF
+103 
-114 NACAWEN
+114 
-121 DSKSI
+121 
-126 EVVLDDQDPILVEN
+126 
-140 LPNTDDYET
+140 YET
-149 NLLQSSF
+149 SGSS
-156 SLVLTGGTASSRIT
+156 
-170 FQGVKASKARFF
+170 
-182 LDNIIITKTKGVLL
+182 LL

-321 AYTKGAVE
+321 AYRKGAVE

-382 PSYPETSA
+382 PSYPKTSA

-509 SSDEVAVPTGNL
+509 SSDKVAVPTGNL

>member
-1 MMIRLTKYIEVMEKI
+1 MMIRLTKYIGVMEK
-16 RFLRNLFCLLFI
+16 RRLFI
-28 SSTFG
+28 QCVIVLICLFG
-33 LVKAQDIIFKEDF
+33 VIPYSHAQSLISYDDMQADI
-46 SKMTGTNWNPSSD
+46 T
-59 ISSKLDEY
+59 
-67 TSEPGWIGI
+67 
-76 KVYKAPECVKMGSNS
+76 
-91 AKGILTTPSIDL
+91 
-103 SDPTSTYTLSF
+103 
-114 NACAWEN
+114 WEN
-121 DSKSI
+121 IGKTPMKGVTNDGLFQFIAEKGPSASTPPTVNSNGNDVRIYANSTLALKNVNSDNMTTVVFTVSKQGKKRLSTMTVDNGTLQYEGSDKVI
-126 EVVLDDQDPILVEN
+126 WTGRNSSFVITVPGNSDLGTESGKAAQFCFDAVSV
-140 LPNTDDYET
+140 TYET
-149 NLLQSSF
+149 SGSS
-156 SLVLTGGTASSRIT
+156 
-170 FQGVKASKARFF
+170 
-182 LDNIIITKTKGVLL
+182 LL

-224 DGAVTYTSSNADVAA
+224 DGSVTYTSSNADVAA

-249 LSEGTT
+249 LAEGTT

-279 NPYTS
+279 NPNK
-284 QIFFEDFANGLGQFT
+284 IFFEDFANGLGQFT
-299 NENENGLWETG
+299 NDGGFWYRGNYNGG
-310 TYKGQIYAVAN
+310 CAIAN
-321 AYTKGAVE
+321 AYNKGAKE

-354 YIDSNDPK
+354 FIDTNDP
-362 TDFTL
+362 TVDFTL
-367 WIKVEGTSEWVQLTI
+367 WIKEESASEWIQLQI
-382 PSYPETSA
+382 PSYPESA
-390 GWSSF
+390 GGWSSF

-402 LQTYCGKRVQI
+402 LRDYCGKKVQI

-425 GWEVS
+425 GWEIS
-430 KVLVEGIISSVQ
+430 NVLIEKRAMSTIQ
-442 ISVSAAGYAT
+442 IQVSAAGYAT

-509 SSDEVAVPTGNL
+509 SSDEIAVPTGNL

-594 VTDIQAKNIKVDVY
+594 VTDIQTKNIKVDVY

>member
-1 MMIRLTKYIEVMEKI
+1 MMIRLTKYIGVMEKI

-46 SKMTGTNWNPSSD
+46 SKMTGTNWNPGTD

-76 KVYKAPECVKMGSNS
+76 KVYNGIQCVKMGSKS

-114 NACAWEN
+114 NACAWSN

-126 EVVLDDQDPILVEN
+126 EVVLDDQDPILVDN
-140 LPNTDDYET
+140 LPNTGDYET

-156 SLVLTGGTASSRIT
+156 SFVLTGGTTSSKIT

-182 LDNIIITKTKGVLL
+182 LDNIVITKTKGVLL

-224 DGAVTYTSSNADVAA
+224 DGAITYTSSNADIAT
-239 VDPSTGVVTL
+239 VDPSTGKVTL
-249 LSEGTT
+249 LLEGTT
-255 TIKATVAATET
+255 TIKASVAATET
-266 YAAGFAFYELTVI
+266 YVAGSASYELTVK
-279 NPYTS
+279 NPNK
-284 QIFFEDFANGLGQFT
+284 IFFEDFSNGLGQFT
-299 NENENGLWETG
+299 NENENGLWEPRA
-310 TYKGQIYAVAN
+310 YKGRDYAMAN
-321 AYTKGAVE
+321 AYNQGAKE
-329 EKLISSVIDLTN
+329 EKLVSSVIDLTD

-354 YIDSNDPK
+354 YIESNDPK
-362 TDFTL
+362 VDFTL
-367 WIKVEGTSEWVQLTI
+367 WIKEEGASEWIQLQI
-382 PSYPETSA
+382 PSYPESA
-390 GWSSF
+390 GSRWSSF

-402 LQTYCGKRVQI
+402 LRDYCGKKVQI

-425 GWEVS
+425 GWEIS
-430 KVLVEGIISSVQ
+430 NVLIEKRAMSTIQ
-442 ISVSAAGYAT
+442 IQVSAAGYAT

-545 QGENLGFYWGAEN
+545 QGDLGFYWGAEN

>member
-1 MMIRLTKYIEVMEKI
+1 MEKK
-16 RFLRNLFCLLFI
+16 RFLFRNMIVLIGLLMFASYSHAQTSI
-28 SSTFG
+28 SYGNMTS
-33 LVKAQDIIFKEDF
+33 DITWENIGKTP
-46 SKMTGTNWNPSSD
+46 MTGMTNDGIFQFIAEKGASASSQPTVN
-59 ISSKLDEY
+59 SSGNDVRVYANSTLTLKNVNNDNMTTVEFTVSKQGKKRLATMTVDNGKLDYEG
-67 TSEPGWIGI
+67 TD
-76 KVYKAPECVKMGSNS
+76 KVIWTGKAPSFV
-91 AKGILTTPSIDL
+91 LTVPDKSDLGTENNNKAAQFCFDAVSI
-103 SDPTSTYTLSF
+103 T
-114 NACAWEN
+114 
-121 DSKSI
+121 
-126 EVVLDDQDPILVEN
+126 
-140 LPNTDDYET
+140 YET
-149 NLLQSSF
+149 SGSLL
-156 SLVLTGGTASSRIT
+156 
-170 FQGVKASKARFF
+170 
-182 LDNIIITKTKGVLL
+182 N
-196 DPECTFTEASVTG
+196 PECAFTEESVIG
-209 NIGQDFIAPEFKTVS
+209 NIGQEFVAPKFTTVS
-224 DGAVTYTSSNADVAA
+224 DGAITYTSSNADIAT
-239 VDPSTGVVTL
+239 VDPSTGKVTL
-249 LSEGTT
+249 LLEGTT
-255 TIKATVAATET
+255 TIKASVAATET
-266 YAAGFAFYELTVI
+266 YVAGSASYELTVK
-279 NPYTS
+279 NPNK
-284 QIFFEDFANGLGQFT
+284 IFFEDFSNGLGQFT
-299 NENENGLWETG
+299 NENENGLWEPG
-310 TYKGQIYAVAN
+310 AYKGRDYAMAN
-321 AYTKGAVE
+321 AYNQGAKE
-329 EKLISSVIDLTN
+329 EKLVSSVIDLTD

-354 YIDSNDPK
+354 YIESNDPK
-362 TDFTL
+362 VDFTL
-367 WIKVEGTSEWVQLTI
+367 WIKEEGASEWIQLQI
-382 PSYPETSA
+382 PSYPESA
-390 GWSSF
+390 GSRWSSF

-402 LQTYCGKRVQI
+402 LRDYCGKKVQI

-425 GWEVS
+425 GWEIS
-430 KVLVEGIISSVQ
+430 NVLIEKRAMSTIQ
-442 ISVSAAGYAT
+442 IQVSAAGYAT

-509 SSDEVAVPTGNL
+509 SSDKVAVPTGNL

-594 VTDIQAKNIKVDVY
+594 VTDIQTKNIKVDVY

>member
-1 MMIRLTKYIEVMEKI
+1 MMIRLTKYIGVMEK
-16 RFLRNLFCLLFI
+16 RRLFI
-28 SSTFG
+28 QCVIVLICLFG
-33 LVKAQDIIFKEDF
+33 VIPYSHAQSLISYDDMQADI
-46 SKMTGTNWNPSSD
+46 T
-59 ISSKLDEY
+59 
-67 TSEPGWIGI
+67 
-76 KVYKAPECVKMGSNS
+76 
-91 AKGILTTPSIDL
+91 
-103 SDPTSTYTLSF
+103 
-114 NACAWEN
+114 WEN
-121 DSKSI
+121 IGKTPMKGVTNDGLFQFIAEKGPSASTPPTVNSNGNDVRIYANSTLALKNVNSDNMTTVVFTVSKQGKKRLSTMTVDNGTLQYEGSDKVI
-126 EVVLDDQDPILVEN
+126 WTGRNSSFVITVPGNSDLGTESGKAAQFCFDAVSV
-140 LPNTDDYET
+140 TYET
-149 NLLQSSF
+149 SGSS
-156 SLVLTGGTASSRIT
+156 
-170 FQGVKASKARFF
+170 
-182 LDNIIITKTKGVLL
+182 LL

-224 DGAVTYTSSNADVAA
+224 DGAITYTSSNADVAA

-279 NPYTS
+279 NPNK
-284 QIFFEDFANGLGQFT
+284 IFFEDFANGLGQFT
-299 NENENGLWETG
+299 NDGGFWYRGNYNGG
-310 TYKGQIYAVAN
+310 CAIAN
-321 AYTKGAVE
+321 AYNKGAKE

-354 YIDSNDPK
+354 FIDTNDP
-362 TDFTL
+362 TVDFTL
-367 WIKVEGTSEWVQLTI
+367 WIKEESASEWIQLQI
-382 PSYPETSA
+382 PSYPESA
-390 GWSSF
+390 GGWSSF

-402 LQTYCGKRVQI
+402 LRDYCGKKVQI

-425 GWEVS
+425 GWEIS
-430 KVLVEGIISSVQ
+430 NVLIEKRAMSTIQ
-442 ISVSAAGYAT
+442 IQVSAAGYAT

-545 QGENLGFYWGAEN
+545 QGENLGFYWGADN

-585 IDTDGGTTG
+585 VDTDGGTTG

>member
-1 MMIRLTKYIEVMEKI
+1 MMIRLTKYIGVMEKI

-46 SKMTGTNWNPSSD
+46 SKMTGTNWNPGTD

-76 KVYKAPECVKMGSNS
+76 KVYNGIQCVKMGSKS

-114 NACAWEN
+114 NACAWSN

-126 EVVLDDQDPILVEN
+126 EVVLDDQDPILVDN
-140 LPNTDDYET
+140 LPNTGDYET

-156 SLVLTGGTASSRIT
+156 SFVLTGGTTSSKIT

-182 LDNIIITKTKGVLL
+182 LDNIVITKTKGVLL

-224 DGAVTYTSSNADVAA
+224 DGSVTYTSSNADVAA

-249 LSEGTT
+249 LAEGTT

-279 NPYTS
+279 NPNK
-284 QIFFEDFANGLGQFT
+284 IFFEDFANGLGQFT
-299 NENENGLWETG
+299 NDGGFWYRGNYNGG
-310 TYKGQIYAVAN
+310 CAIAN
-321 AYTKGAVE
+321 ARNQGAKE

-354 YIDSNDPK
+354 YIESNDPK
-362 TDFTL
+362 VDFTL
-367 WIKVEGTSEWVQLTI
+367 WIKEEGASEWIQLTI
-382 PSYPETSA
+382 PSYPEALGS
-390 GWSSF
+390 WSSF

-402 LQTYCGKRVQI
+402 LKAYCGKKVQI

-425 GWEVS
+425 GWEIS
-430 KVLVEGIISSVQ
+430 NVLIEKRAMSTIQ
-442 ISVSAAGYAT
+442 IQVSAAGYAT

-585 IDTDGGTTG
+585 IDIDGGTTG

>member
-1 MMIRLTKYIEVMEKI
+1 MEKK
-16 RFLRNLFCLLFI
+16 RFLFRNMIVLIGLLMFASYSHAQTSI
-28 SSTFG
+28 SYGNMTS
-33 LVKAQDIIFKEDF
+33 DITWENIGKTP
-46 SKMTGTNWNPSSD
+46 MTGMTNDGIFQFIAEKGASASSQPTVN
-59 ISSKLDEY
+59 SSGNDVRVYANSTLTLKNVNNDNMTTVEFTVSKQGKKRLATMTVDNGKLDYEG
-67 TSEPGWIGI
+67 TD
-76 KVYKAPECVKMGSNS
+76 KVIWTGKAPSFV
-91 AKGILTTPSIDL
+91 LTVPDKSDL
-103 SDPTSTYTLSF
+103 GT
-114 NACAWEN
+114 EN
-121 DSKSI
+121 NNKAAQFCFDAVS
-126 EVVLDDQDPILVEN
+126 V
-140 LPNTDDYET
+140 TYET
-149 NLLQSSF
+149 SGSS
-156 SLVLTGGTASSRIT
+156 
-170 FQGVKASKARFF
+170 
-182 LDNIIITKTKGVLL
+182 LL

-224 DGAVTYTSSNADVAA
+224 DGSVTYTSSNTDVAA

-249 LSEGTT
+249 LAEGTT

-279 NPYTS
+279 NPNK
-284 QIFFEDFANGLGQFT
+284 IFFEDFANGLGQFT

-321 AYTKGAVE
+321 AYSKGAVE

-354 YIDSNDPK
+354 YIGSNDPK

-425 GWEVS
+425 GWEIS
-430 KVLVEGIISSVQ
+430 NVLIEKRAMSTIQ
-442 ISVSAAGYAT
+442 IQVSAAGYAT

>member
-1 MMIRLTKYIEVMEKI
+1 M
-16 RFLRNLFCLLFI
+16 CLLMFASYSHAQTSI
-28 SSTFG
+28 SYGNMTS
-33 LVKAQDIIFKEDF
+33 DITWENIGKTP
-46 SKMTGTNWNPSSD
+46 MTGMTNDGIFQFIAEKGASASSQPTVNNSGND
-59 ISSKLDEY
+59 VRVYANSTLTLKNVNNDNMTTVEFTVSKQGKKRLATMTVDNGKLDYEG
-67 TSEPGWIGI
+67 TD
-76 KVYKAPECVKMGSNS
+76 KVIWTGKAPSFV
-91 AKGILTTPSIDL
+91 LTVPDKSDL
-103 SDPTSTYTLSF
+103 GT
-114 NACAWEN
+114 EN
-121 DSKSI
+121 KAAQFCFDAVS
-126 EVVLDDQDPILVEN
+126 V
-140 LPNTDDYET
+140 TYET
-149 NLLQSSF
+149 SGSS
-156 SLVLTGGTASSRIT
+156 
-170 FQGVKASKARFF
+170 
-182 LDNIIITKTKGVLL
+182 LL

-224 DGAVTYTSSNADVAA
+224 DGSVTYTSSNADVAT

-249 LSEGTT
+249 LAEGTT

-279 NPYTS
+279 NPNK
-284 QIFFEDFANGLGQFT
+284 IFFEDFANGLGQFT
-299 NENENGLWETG
+299 NDGGFWYRDNYNGG
-310 TYKGQIYAVAN
+310 CAVAN
-321 AYTKGAVE
+321 AYKKGAKE

-354 YIDSNDPK
+354 YIDTNDP
-362 TDFTL
+362 TVDFTL
-367 WIKVEGTSEWVQLTI
+367 WIKEESASEWIQLQI
-382 PSYPETSA
+382 PSYPDPESA
-390 GWSSF
+390 GGWSSF

-402 LQTYCGKRVQI
+402 LRDYCGKKVQI

-425 GWEVS
+425 GWEIS
-430 KVLVEGIISSVQ
+430 NVLIEKRAMSTIQ
-442 ISVSAAGYAT
+442 IQVSAAGYAT

-509 SSDEVAVPTGNL
+509 SSDKVAVPTGNL

>member
-1 MMIRLTKYIEVMEKI
+1 MMIRLTKYIGVMEK
-16 RFLRNLFCLLFI
+16 RRLFI
-28 SSTFG
+28 QCVIVLICLFG
-33 LVKAQDIIFKEDF
+33 VIPYSHAQSLISYDDMQADI
-46 SKMTGTNWNPSSD
+46 T
-59 ISSKLDEY
+59 
-67 TSEPGWIGI
+67 
-76 KVYKAPECVKMGSNS
+76 
-91 AKGILTTPSIDL
+91 
-103 SDPTSTYTLSF
+103 
-114 NACAWEN
+114 WEN
-121 DSKSI
+121 IGKTPMKGVTNDGLFQFIAEKGPSASTPPTVNSNGNDVRIYANSTLALKNVNSDNMTTVVFTVSKQGKKRLSTMTVDNGTLQYEGSDKVI
-126 EVVLDDQDPILVEN
+126 WTGRNSSFVITVPGNSDLGTESGKAAQFCFDAVSV
-140 LPNTDDYET
+140 TYET
-149 NLLQSSF
+149 SGSS
-156 SLVLTGGTASSRIT
+156 
-170 FQGVKASKARFF
+170 
-182 LDNIIITKTKGVLL
+182 LL

-224 DGAVTYTSSNADVAA
+224 DGSVTYTSSNTDVAT

-249 LSEGTT
+249 LAEGTT

-279 NPYTS
+279 NPNK
-284 QIFFEDFANGLGQFT
+284 IFFEDFANGLGQFT
-299 NENENGLWETG
+299 NDGGFWYRGNYNGG
-310 TYKGQIYAVAN
+310 CAIAN
-321 AYTKGAVE
+321 AHNQGAKE

-354 YIDSNDPK
+354 FIDTNDP
-362 TDFTL
+362 TEYFTL
-367 WIKVEGTSEWVQLTI
+367 WIKEESASEWIQLQI
-382 PSYPETSA
+382 PSYPESA
-390 GWSSF
+390 GSWWSSF
-395 VSSGDID
+395 VSSGDIELRD
-402 LQTYCGKRVQI
+402 YCGKKVQI

-425 GWEVS
+425 GWEIS
-430 KVLVEGIISSVQ
+430 NVLIEKRAMSTIQ
-442 ISVSAAGYAT
+442 IQVSAAGYAT

-509 SSDEVAVPTGNL
+509 SSDEVALPTGNL

>member
-1 MMIRLTKYIEVMEKI
+1 MMIRLTKYIGVMEK
-16 RFLRNLFCLLFI
+16 RRLFI
-28 SSTFG
+28 QCVIVLICLFG
-33 LVKAQDIIFKEDF
+33 VIPYSHAQSLISYDDMQADI
-46 SKMTGTNWNPSSD
+46 T
-59 ISSKLDEY
+59 
-67 TSEPGWIGI
+67 
-76 KVYKAPECVKMGSNS
+76 
-91 AKGILTTPSIDL
+91 
-103 SDPTSTYTLSF
+103 
-114 NACAWEN
+114 WEN
-121 DSKSI
+121 IGKTPMKGMTNDGLFQFIAEKGPSASTPPTVNSNGNDVRIYANSTLALKNVNSDNMTTVVFTVSKQGKKRLSTMTVDNGTLQYEGSDKVI
-126 EVVLDDQDPILVEN
+126 WTGRNSSFVITVPGNSDLGTESGKAAQFCFDAVSV
-140 LPNTDDYET
+140 TYET
-149 NLLQSSF
+149 SGSS
-156 SLVLTGGTASSRIT
+156 
-170 FQGVKASKARFF
+170 
-182 LDNIIITKTKGVLL
+182 LL

-224 DGAVTYTSSNADVAA
+224 DGSVTYTSSNTDVAT

-249 LSEGTT
+249 LAEGTT

-279 NPYTS
+279 NPNK
-284 QIFFEDFANGLGQFT
+284 IFFEDFANGLGQFT
-299 NENENGLWETG
+299 NDGGFWYRGNYNGG
-310 TYKGQIYAVAN
+310 CAIAN
-321 AYTKGAVE
+321 AYNKGAKE

-354 YIDSNDPK
+354 FIDTNDP
-362 TDFTL
+362 TVDFTL
-367 WIKVEGTSEWVQLTI
+367 WIKEESASEWIQLQI
-382 PSYPETSA
+382 PSYPESA
-390 GWSSF
+390 GGWSSF

-402 LQTYCGKRVQI
+402 LRDYCGKKVQI

-425 GWEVS
+425 GWEIS
-430 KVLVEGIISSVQ
+430 NVLIEKRAMSTIQ
-442 ISVSAAGYAT
+442 IQVSAAGYAT

-585 IDTDGGTTG
+585 VDTDGGTTG

>member
-1 MMIRLTKYIEVMEKI
+1 MMIRLTKYIGVMEK
-16 RFLRNLFCLLFI
+16 RRLFI
-28 SSTFG
+28 QCVIVLICLFG
-33 LVKAQDIIFKEDF
+33 VIPYSHAQSLISYDDMQADI
-46 SKMTGTNWNPSSD
+46 T
-59 ISSKLDEY
+59 
-67 TSEPGWIGI
+67 
-76 KVYKAPECVKMGSNS
+76 
-91 AKGILTTPSIDL
+91 
-103 SDPTSTYTLSF
+103 
-114 NACAWEN
+114 WEN
-121 DSKSI
+121 IGKTPMKGVTNDGLFQFIAEKGPSASTPPTVNSNGNDVRIYANSTLALKNVNSDNMTTVVFTVSKQGKKRLSTMTVDNGTLQYEGSDKVI
-126 EVVLDDQDPILVEN
+126 WTGRNSSFVITVPGNSDLGTESGKAAQFCFDAVSV
-140 LPNTDDYET
+140 TYET
-149 NLLQSSF
+149 SGSS
-156 SLVLTGGTASSRIT
+156 
-170 FQGVKASKARFF
+170 
-182 LDNIIITKTKGVLL
+182 LL

-224 DGAVTYTSSNADVAA
+224 DGAITYTSSNADVAA

-279 NPYTS
+279 NPNK
-284 QIFFEDFANGLGQFT
+284 IFFEDFANGLGQFT
-299 NENENGLWETG
+299 NDGGFWYRGNYNGG
-310 TYKGQIYAVAN
+310 CAIAN
-321 AYTKGAVE
+321 AYNKGAKE

-354 YIDSNDPK
+354 FIDTNDP
-362 TDFTL
+362 TVDFTL
-367 WIKVEGTSEWVQLTI
+367 WIKEESASEWIQLQI
-382 PSYPETSA
+382 PSYPESA
-390 GWSSF
+390 GGWSSF

-402 LQTYCGKRVQI
+402 LRDYCGKKVQI

-425 GWEVS
+425 GWEIS
-430 KVLVEGIISSVQ
+430 NVLIEKRAMSTIQ
-442 ISVSAAGYAT
+442 IQVSAAGYAT

-509 SSDEVAVPTGNL
+509 SSDEIAVPTGNL

-585 IDTDGGTTG
+585 VDTDGGTTG

>member
-1 MMIRLTKYIEVMEKI
+1 MMIRLTKYIGVMEK
-16 RFLRNLFCLLFI
+16 RRLFI
-28 SSTFG
+28 QCVIVLICLFG
-33 LVKAQDIIFKEDF
+33 VIPYSHAQSLISYDDMQADI
-46 SKMTGTNWNPSSD
+46 T
-59 ISSKLDEY
+59 
-67 TSEPGWIGI
+67 
-76 KVYKAPECVKMGSNS
+76 
-91 AKGILTTPSIDL
+91 
-103 SDPTSTYTLSF
+103 
-114 NACAWEN
+114 WEN
-121 DSKSI
+121 IGKTPMKGVTNDGLFQFIAEKGPSASTPPTVNSNGNDVRIYANSTLALKNVNSDNMTTVVFTVSKQGKKRLSTMTVDNGTLQYEGSDKVI
-126 EVVLDDQDPILVEN
+126 WTGRNSSFVITVPGNSDLGTESGKAAQFCFDAVSV
-140 LPNTDDYET
+140 TYET
-149 NLLQSSF
+149 SGSS
-156 SLVLTGGTASSRIT
+156 
-170 FQGVKASKARFF
+170 
-182 LDNIIITKTKGVLL
+182 LL

-224 DGAVTYTSSNADVAA
+224 DGAITYTSSNADVAA

-279 NPYTS
+279 NPNK
-284 QIFFEDFANGLGQFT
+284 IFFEDFANGLGQFT
-299 NENENGLWETG
+299 NDGGFWYRGNYNGG
-310 TYKGQIYAVAN
+310 CAIAN
-321 AYTKGAVE
+321 AYNKGAKE

-354 YIDSNDPK
+354 FIDTNDP
-362 TDFTL
+362 TVDFTL
-367 WIKVEGTSEWVQLTI
+367 WIKEESASEWIQLQI
-382 PSYPETSA
+382 PSYPESA
-390 GWSSF
+390 GGWSSF

-402 LQTYCGKRVQI
+402 LRDYCGKKVQI

-425 GWEVS
+425 GWEIS
-430 KVLVEGIISSVQ
+430 NVLIEKRAMSTIQ
-442 ISVSAAGYAT
+442 IQVSAAGYAT

-585 IDTDGGTTG
+585 VDTDGGTTG

>member
-1 MMIRLTKYIEVMEKI
+1 MMIRLTKYIGVMEK
-16 RFLRNLFCLLFI
+16 RRLFI
-28 SSTFG
+28 QCVIVLICLSGVIPYSH
-33 LVKAQDIIFKEDF
+33 AQSLISYDDMQADI
-46 SKMTGTNWNPSSD
+46 T
-59 ISSKLDEY
+59 
-67 TSEPGWIGI
+67 
-76 KVYKAPECVKMGSNS
+76 
-91 AKGILTTPSIDL
+91 
-103 SDPTSTYTLSF
+103 
-114 NACAWEN
+114 WEN
-121 DSKSI
+121 IGKTPMKGVTNDGLFQFIAEKGPSASTPPTVNSNGNDVRIYANSTLALKNVNSDNMTTVVFTVSKQGKKRLSTMTVDNGTLQYEGSDKVI
-126 EVVLDDQDPILVEN
+126 WTGRNSSFVITVPGNSDLGTESGKAAQFCFDAVSV
-140 LPNTDDYET
+140 TYET
-149 NLLQSSF
+149 AGSS
-156 SLVLTGGTASSRIT
+156 
-170 FQGVKASKARFF
+170 
-182 LDNIIITKTKGVLL
+182 LL

-224 DGAVTYTSSNADVAA
+224 DGAITYTSSNADVAA

-249 LSEGTT
+249 LAEGTT

-279 NPYTS
+279 NPNK
-284 QIFFEDFANGLGQFT
+284 IFFEDFANGLGQFT
-299 NENENGLWETG
+299 NDGGFWYRGNYNGG
-310 TYKGQIYAVAN
+310 CAIAN
-321 AYTKGAVE
+321 AYNKGAKE

-354 YIDSNDPK
+354 FIDTNDP
-362 TDFTL
+362 TVDFTL
-367 WIKVEGTSEWVQLTI
+367 WIKEESASEWIQLQI
-382 PSYPETSA
+382 PSYPESA
-390 GWSSF
+390 GGWSSF

-402 LQTYCGKRVQI
+402 LRDYCGKKVQI

-425 GWEVS
+425 GWEIS
-430 KVLVEGIISSVQ
+430 NVLIEKRAMSTIQ
-442 ISVSAAGYAT
+442 IQVSAAGYAT

-585 IDTDGGTTG
+585 VDTDGGTTG

>member
-1 MMIRLTKYIEVMEKI
+1 MMIRLTKYIGVMEK
-16 RFLRNLFCLLFI
+16 RRLFI
-28 SSTFG
+28 QCVIVLICLFG
-33 LVKAQDIIFKEDF
+33 VIPYSHAQSLISYDDMQADI
-46 SKMTGTNWNPSSD
+46 T
-59 ISSKLDEY
+59 
-67 TSEPGWIGI
+67 
-76 KVYKAPECVKMGSNS
+76 
-91 AKGILTTPSIDL
+91 
-103 SDPTSTYTLSF
+103 
-114 NACAWEN
+114 WEN
-121 DSKSI
+121 IGKTPMKGVTNDGLFQFIAEKGPSASTPPTVNSNGNDVRIYANSTLALKNVNSDNMTTVVFTVSKQGKKRLSTMTVDNGTLQYEGSDKVI
-126 EVVLDDQDPILVEN
+126 WTGRNSSFVITVPGNSDLGTESGKAAQFCFDAVSV
-140 LPNTDDYET
+140 TYET
-149 NLLQSSF
+149 SGSS
-156 SLVLTGGTASSRIT
+156 
-170 FQGVKASKARFF
+170 
-182 LDNIIITKTKGVLL
+182 LL

-224 DGAVTYTSSNADVAA
+224 DGSVTYTSSNTDVAT

-249 LSEGTT
+249 LAEGTT

-279 NPYTS
+279 NPNK
-284 QIFFEDFANGLGQFT
+284 IFFEDFANGLGQFT
-299 NENENGLWETG
+299 NDGGFWYRGNYNGG
-310 TYKGQIYAVAN
+310 CAIAN
-321 AYTKGAVE
+321 AYNKGAKE

-354 YIDSNDPK
+354 FIDTNDP
-362 TDFTL
+362 TVDFTL
-367 WIKVEGTSEWVQLTI
+367 WIKEESASEWIQLQI
-382 PSYPETSA
+382 PSYPESA
-390 GWSSF
+390 GGWSSF

-402 LQTYCGKRVQI
+402 LRDYCGKKVQI

-425 GWEVS
+425 GWEIS
-430 KVLVEGIISSVQ
+430 NVLIEKRAMSTIQ
-442 ISVSAAGYAT
+442 IQVSAAGYAT

>member
-1 MMIRLTKYIEVMEKI
+1 MIRLTKYIGVMEKI

-46 SKMTGTNWNPSSD
+46 SKMTGTNWNPGTD

-76 KVYKAPECVKMGSNS
+76 KVYNGIQCVKMGSKS

-114 NACAWEN
+114 NACAWSN

-126 EVVLDDQDPILVEN
+126 EVVLDDQDPILVDN
-140 LPNTDDYET
+140 LPNTGDYET

-156 SLVLTGGTASSRIT
+156 SFVLTGGTTSSKIT

-182 LDNIIITKTKGVLL
+182 LDNIVITKTKGVLL

-224 DGAVTYTSSNADVAA
+224 DGAITYTSSNADIAT
-239 VDPSTGVVTL
+239 VDPSTGKVTL
-249 LSEGTT
+249 LLEGTT
-255 TIKATVAATET
+255 TIKASVAATET
-266 YAAGFAFYELTVI
+266 YVAGSASYELTVK
-279 NPYTS
+279 NPNK
-284 QIFFEDFANGLGQFT
+284 IFFEDFSNGLGQFT
-299 NENENGLWETG
+299 NENENGLWEPRA
-310 TYKGQIYAVAN
+310 YKGRDYAMAN
-321 AYTKGAVE
+321 AYNQGAKE
-329 EKLISSVIDLTN
+329 EKLVSSVIDLTD

-354 YIDSNDPK
+354 YIESNDPK
-362 TDFTL
+362 VDFTL
-367 WIKVEGTSEWVQLTI
+367 WIKEEGASEWIQLQI
-382 PSYPETSA
+382 PSYPESA
-390 GWSSF
+390 GSRWSSF

-402 LQTYCGKRVQI
+402 LRDYCGKKVQI

-425 GWEVS
+425 GWEIS
-430 KVLVEGIISSVQ
+430 NVLIEKRAMSTIQ
-442 ISVSAAGYAT
+442 IQVSAAGYAT

-545 QGENLGFYWGAEN
+545 QGDLGFYWGAEN

>member
-1 MMIRLTKYIEVMEKI
+1 MEKK
-16 RFLRNLFCLLFI
+16 RFLFRNMIVLMCLLMFASYSHAQTSI
-28 SSTFG
+28 SYGNMTS
-33 LVKAQDIIFKEDF
+33 DITWENIGKTP
-46 SKMTGTNWNPSSD
+46 MTGMTNDGIFQFIAEKGASASSQPSVNNSGND
-59 ISSKLDEY
+59 VRVYANSTLTLKNVNNDNMTTVEFTVSKQGKKRLATMTVDNGKLDYEG
-67 TSEPGWIGI
+67 TD
-76 KVYKAPECVKMGSNS
+76 KVIWTGKAPSFV
-91 AKGILTTPSIDL
+91 LTVPDKSDLGTENKAAQFCFDAVSI
-103 SDPTSTYTLSF
+103 T
-114 NACAWEN
+114 
-121 DSKSI
+121 
-126 EVVLDDQDPILVEN
+126 
-140 LPNTDDYET
+140 YET
-149 NLLQSSF
+149 SGVSLL
-156 SLVLTGGTASSRIT
+156 
-170 FQGVKASKARFF
+170 
-182 LDNIIITKTKGVLL
+182 N
-196 DPECTFTEASVTG
+196 PECAFTEESVIG
-209 NIGQDFIAPEFKTVS
+209 NLGQEFVAPKFTTVS
-224 DGAVTYTSSNADVAA
+224 DGAITYTSSNADIAT
-239 VDPSTGVVTL
+239 VDPSTGEVTL
-249 LSEGTT
+249 LLEGTT
-255 TIKATVAATET
+255 TIKASVAATET
-266 YAAGFAFYELTVI
+266 YAAGSASYELTVK
-279 NPYTS
+279 NPNK
-284 QIFFEDFANGLGQFT
+284 IFFENFSNGLGQFT
-299 NENENGLWETG
+299 NENGLWESG
-310 TYKGQIYAVAN
+310 TYKGRDYAVAN
-321 AYTKGAVE
+321 AYNQGAKE
-329 EKLISSVIDLTN
+329 EKLISSVIDLTD

-354 YIDSNDPK
+354 YIDTNDP
-362 TDFTL
+362 TVDFTL
-367 WIKVEGTSEWVQLTI
+367 WIKEESASEWIQLQI
-382 PSYPETSA
+382 PSYPESA
-390 GWSSF
+390 GGWSSF

-402 LQTYCGKRVQI
+402 LRDYCGKKVQI

-425 GWEVS
+425 GWEIS
-430 KVLVEGIISSVQ
+430 NVLIEKRAMSTIQ
-442 ISVSAAGYAT
+442 IQVSAAGYAT

-509 SSDEVAVPTGNL
+509 SSDKVAVPTGNL

-594 VTDIQAKNIKVDVY
+594 VTDIQTKNIKVDVY

>member
-1 MMIRLTKYIEVMEKI
+1 MMIRLTKYIGVMEK
-16 RFLRNLFCLLFI
+16 RRLFI
-28 SSTFG
+28 QCVIVLICLFG
-33 LVKAQDIIFKEDF
+33 VIPYSHAQSLISYDDMQADI
-46 SKMTGTNWNPSSD
+46 T
-59 ISSKLDEY
+59 
-67 TSEPGWIGI
+67 
-76 KVYKAPECVKMGSNS
+76 
-91 AKGILTTPSIDL
+91 
-103 SDPTSTYTLSF
+103 
-114 NACAWEN
+114 WEN
-121 DSKSI
+121 IGKTPMKGVTNDGLFQFIAEKGPSASTPPTVNSNGNDVRIYANSTLALKNVNSDNMTTVVFTVSKQGKKRLSTMTVDNGTLQYEGSDKVI
-126 EVVLDDQDPILVEN
+126 WTGRNSSFVITVPGNSDLGTESGKAAQFCFDAVSV
-140 LPNTDDYET
+140 TYET
-149 NLLQSSF
+149 SGSS
-156 SLVLTGGTASSRIT
+156 
-170 FQGVKASKARFF
+170 
-182 LDNIIITKTKGVLL
+182 LL

-224 DGAVTYTSSNADVAA
+224 DGSVTYTSSNTDVAT

-249 LSEGTT
+249 LAEGTT

-279 NPYTS
+279 NPNK
-284 QIFFEDFANGLGQFT
+284 IFFEDFANGLGQFT
-299 NENENGLWETG
+299 NDGGFWYRGNYNGG
-310 TYKGQIYAVAN
+310 CAIAN
-321 AYTKGAVE
+321 AYNKGAKE

-354 YIDSNDPK
+354 FIDTNDP
-362 TDFTL
+362 TVDFTL
-367 WIKVEGTSEWVQLTI
+367 WIKEESASEWIQLQI
-382 PSYPETSA
+382 PSYPESA
-390 GWSSF
+390 GGWSSF

-402 LQTYCGKRVQI
+402 LRDYCGKKVQI

-425 GWEVS
+425 GWEIS
-430 KVLVEGIISSVQ
+430 NVLIEKRAMSTIQ
-442 ISVSAAGYAT
+442 IQVSAAGYAT

-509 SSDEVAVPTGNL
+509 SSDEIAVPTGNL

-531 EGENCVFYKLAYDQ
+531 EGENCVYYKLAYDQ

-585 IDTDGGTTG
+585 VDTDGGTTG

>member
-1 MMIRLTKYIEVMEKI
+1 MMIRLTKYIGVMEK
-16 RFLRNLFCLLFI
+16 RRLFI
-28 SSTFG
+28 QCVIVLICLFG
-33 LVKAQDIIFKEDF
+33 VIPYSHAQSLISYDDMQADI
-46 SKMTGTNWNPSSD
+46 T
-59 ISSKLDEY
+59 
-67 TSEPGWIGI
+67 
-76 KVYKAPECVKMGSNS
+76 
-91 AKGILTTPSIDL
+91 
-103 SDPTSTYTLSF
+103 
-114 NACAWEN
+114 WEN
-121 DSKSI
+121 IGKTPMKGMTNDGLFQFIAEKGPSASTPPTVNSNGNDVRIYANSTLALKNVNSDNMTTVVFTVSKQGKKRLSTMTVDNGTLQYEGSDKVI
-126 EVVLDDQDPILVEN
+126 WTGRNSSFVITVPGNSDLGTESGKAAQFCFDAVSV
-140 LPNTDDYET
+140 TYET
-149 NLLQSSF
+149 SGSS
-156 SLVLTGGTASSRIT
+156 
-170 FQGVKASKARFF
+170 
-182 LDNIIITKTKGVLL
+182 LL

-224 DGAVTYTSSNADVAA
+224 DGSVTYTSSNTDVAT

-249 LSEGTT
+249 LAEGTT

-279 NPYTS
+279 NPNK
-284 QIFFEDFANGLGQFT
+284 IFFEDFANGLGQFT
-299 NENENGLWETG
+299 NDGGFWYRGNYNGG
-310 TYKGQIYAVAN
+310 CAIAN
-321 AYTKGAVE
+321 AYNKGAKE

-354 YIDSNDPK
+354 FIDANDP
-362 TDFTL
+362 TVDFTL
-367 WIKVEGTSEWVQLTI
+367 WIKEESASEWIQLQI
-382 PSYPETSA
+382 PSYPESA
-390 GWSSF
+390 GGWSSF

-402 LQTYCGKRVQI
+402 LRDYCGKKVQI

-425 GWEVS
+425 GWEIS
-430 KVLVEGIISSVQ
+430 NVLIEKRAMSTIQ
-442 ISVSAAGYAT
+442 ILVSAAGYAT